1 MNTKPPS
8 NHGVVS
14 GHHYGLCIGVM
25 TVLVGRV
32 TGARVL
38 GRDVPDGQRRAWEL
52 H

>member
-1 MNTKPPS
+1 
-8 NHGVVS
+8 
-14 GHHYGLCIGVM
+14 M

-52 H
+52 HGVSFDSLPSSGR